1 MDRRKFLAGSA
12 AASGLMFLKPET
24 AFGYQANSAV
34 RYALLGCGNRG
45 TSVATSFAKNT
56 SARVVALADLFPDQL
71 EKGKAHFD
79 QINQSLGYA
88 GPELQFRGYK
98 AFEELAASPHV
109 DAVQISTPPWFHV
122 QHLDAMVR
130 GNKHAYCEK
139 PVGVDIAQ
147 TKQALEIAKRVDGK
161 VSVDVGFQI
170 RSAPPF
176 VEIVRRIHNGD
187 LGKIACLSG
196 HYNCPALTY
205 PERPKMSADEFHI
218 RNWQWDR
225 MLSGD
230 II

>member
-1 MDRRKFLAGSA
+1 RRSSSKFRSSTRQERSKMDRRQFVAGSA
-12 AASGLMFLKPET
+12 AASGLLLPKRKT
-24 AFGYQANSAV
+24 VFGYEANSAV

-88 GPELQFRGYK
+88 GPALQFRGYK

-130 GNKHAYCEK
+130 GNKHTYCEK

-147 TKQALEIAKRVDGK
+147 TKQA
-161 VSVDVGFQI
+161 
-170 RSAPPF
+170 
-176 VEIVRRIHNGD
+176 
-187 LGKIACLSG
+187 
-196 HYNCPALTY
+196 
-205 PERPKMSADEFHI
+205 
-218 RNWQWDR
+218 
-225 MLSGD
+225 
-230 II
+230 